1 VAAGVSESAPAFSE
15 GANDSYVAVDDDD
28 DLAGIAMQLHNRG
41 SFAIVARSTV
51 FVVSAWIVAIWVA
64 IWIRVVAIRI
74 RVKERKDGK
83 TEIIKNNDLVETVEA
98 TKPIISIE
106 VTIVETVEATKPIIS
121 IEVTIV
127 ETVEATKP
135 IIPIEA
141 AVAPML
147 RGRGGV

>member
-1 VAAGVSESAPAFSE
+1 
-15 GANDSYVAVDDDD
+15 
-28 DLAGIAMQLHNRG
+28 MQLHNRG

-83 TEIIKNNDLVETVEA
+83 EGKTEVIKNNDLVETVEA